1 MNARTK
7 CKRLKA
13 RVRTLEARLAL
24 QQELSGADD
33 ENLRVLT
40 QALENVVHDGMKLEE
55 ENAMLRD
62 QLEELAYDYMELHD
76 AAAEKIETVKN
87 ILKK

>member
-1 MNARTK
+1 M
-7 CKRLKA
+7 
-13 RVRTLEARLAL
+13 
-24 QQELSGADD
+24 
-33 ENLRVLT
+33 
-40 QALENVVHDGMKLEE
+40 VHDGMKLEE

-62 QLEELAYDYMELHD
+62 QLEELAYDYMELRD

>member
-1 MNARTK
+1 M
-7 CKRLKA
+7 
-13 RVRTLEARLAL
+13 RTLEARLAL

-40 QALENVVHDGMKLEE
+40 QALESAVHDGMKLEL
-55 ENAMLRD
+55 ENEMLRD
-62 QLEELAYDYMELHD
+62 QIEELSFDYMELRD
-76 AAAEKIETVKN
+76 MAAQKMEIVKN